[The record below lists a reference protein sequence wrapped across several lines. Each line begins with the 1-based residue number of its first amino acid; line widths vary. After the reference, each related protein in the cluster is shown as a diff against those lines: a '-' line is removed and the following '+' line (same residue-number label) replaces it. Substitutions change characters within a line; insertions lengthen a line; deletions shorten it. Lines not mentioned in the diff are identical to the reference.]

1 MNMATLVR
9 ASARSILKNR
19 TRALLTVS
27 GVVIGVAAVIVMVAV
42 GQGARDEIK
51 NRVTRLGTNLIVVT
65 PGAAQQGAVSQGAQS
80 FTRLT
85 VEDADA
91 VRRQSLMAT
100 EVSPV
105 IVTRGQLVGGEGNW
119 RAPIYGV
126 HTDYFAI
133 RNWSAESGVTFSDDQ
148 VRAARKVALLG
159 KTVAEALFP
168 GADPVGQR
176 LRIRDVPFD
185 VVGVMERKGQ
195 TAEGADQDDV
205 VIIPYTTAQ
214 TRLAGRQYLPQIL
227 ASTASPAD
235 VPAAQEEIRESD
247 QGTHRLAGAE
257 SDDFTIRDQS
267 DLIETASA
275 TTRVMTVLLRPS
287 PASAA
292 DERDRHHEHHA
303 GVGDGADAGSRLRLA
318 VGARG
323 STCSPVPGGVGRA
336 CLVGGAGHR
345 AGVHVAAALQSL
357 TGWRRRYL
365 CRRWRWRWPLG
376 GSRRFFGST
385 GAQGGP
391 LDPIEALARV
401 SQWSRPSRSRDHH
414 RIECVHLSRR

>member
-1 MNMATLVR
+1 MNVATLLR

-85 VEDADA
+85 VEDAEA
-91 VRRQSLMAT
+91 IRKQRLLVT
-100 EVSPV
+100 HVSPV
-105 IVTRGQLVGGEGNW
+105 IVTRGQIVGGEGNW

-126 HTDYFAI
+126 AVDYFDI
-133 RNWSAESGVTFSDDQ
+133 RNWSAESGVLFQDDH
-148 VRAARKVALLG
+148 VRGSRKVALLG
-159 KTVAEALFP
+159 KTVADALFP

-176 LRIRDVPFD
+176 LRLRDVPFD
-185 VVGVMERKGQ
+185 VIGVLERKGQ

-214 TRLAGRQYLPQIL
+214 TRLNRRSYLPQIL
-227 ASTASPAD
+227 ASTETPAD
-235 VPAAQEEIRESD
+235 VPSAQEEIREVIR
-247 QGTHRLAGAE
+247 GTHGLSQGE
-257 SDDFTIRDQS
+257 PDDFTIRDQS

-275 TTRVMTVLLRPS
+275 TTEVMTVLLLAI
-287 PASAA
+287 ASISLLVGGIGIMNIMLVSVT
-292 DERDRHHEHHA
+292 ERTREI
-303 GVGDGADAGSRLRLA
+303 GLRLA

-323 STCSPVPGGVGRA
+323 SDVLTQFLVESVVL
-336 CLVGGAGHR
+336 CLVGGAI
-345 AGVHVAAALQSL
+345 GVALGFLSSAVLQSL
-357 TGWRRRYL
+357 TGWQTAVSL
-365 CRRWRWRWPLG
+365 PAVLLAIG
-376 GSRRFFGST
+376 FSVAVGVFFGLYPARKAAS
-385 GAQGGP
+385 
-391 LDPIEALARV
+391 LDPIEALR
-401 SQWSRPSRSRDHH
+401 H
-414 RIECVHLSRR
+414 E

>member
-1 MNMATLVR
+1 MNAATLLR

-85 VEDADA
+85 VQDADA
-91 VRRQSLMAT
+91 VRRQSLLVT

-133 RNWSAESGVTFSDDQ
+133 RNWSADSGTTFGEDQ

-168 GADPVGQR
+168 GADPVGQN

-185 VVGVMERKGQ
+185 VVGVLERKGQ
-195 TAEGADQDDV
+195 TAEGTDQDDV

-235 VPAAQEEIRESD
+235 VPAAQEEIREVIR
-247 QGTHRLAGAE
+247 GTHRLAQGE
-257 SDDFTIRDQS
+257 PDDFTIRDQS

-275 TTRVMTVLLRPS
+275 TTKVMTVLLLAI
-287 PASAA
+287 ASISLLVGGIGIMNIMLVSVT
-292 DERDRHHEHHA
+292 ERTREI
-303 GVGDGADAGSRLRLA
+303 GLRLA

-323 STCSPVPGGVGRA
+323 SDVLTQFLVESVVL
-336 CLVGGAGHR
+336 CLVGGALGIALGFLS
-345 AGVHVAAALQSL
+345 AGVLQSL
-357 TGWRRRYL
+357 TGWETAVSL
-365 CRRWRWRWPLG
+365 PAVALALAFSVAVG
-376 GSRRFFGST
+376 VFFGLYP
-385 GAQGGP
+385 ARKAAA
-391 LDPIEALARV
+391 LDPIEALR
-401 SQWSRPSRSRDHH
+401 H
-414 RIECVHLSRR
+414 E